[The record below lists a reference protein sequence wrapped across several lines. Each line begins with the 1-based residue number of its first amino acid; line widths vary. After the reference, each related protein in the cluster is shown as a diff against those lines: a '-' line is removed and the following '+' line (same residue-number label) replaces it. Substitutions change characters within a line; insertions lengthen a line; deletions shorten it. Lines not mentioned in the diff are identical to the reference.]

1 MINDGDGQDDPRDPV
16 VFDPGKPNTNFRK
29 EGGHKKREHGECHDQ
44 VEESRA
50 QRVPGH
56 TLRNLDANP
65 RGSRRRARM
74 RSGGFRPVPYI
85 NGMRD
90 QEQQTPDCGHP
101 QKIPA
106 NVDRDLL
113 TPRICRPLD
122 EVQAASPPATPRIA
136 RFTRFLMSGTL
147 YPLYCKGW
155 APRTASCPAISA
167 VSAFLGFPC
176 TAASTAVSRTG

>member
-1 MINDGDGQDDPRDPV
+1 MSGDALGNVGGGPGGASRSPV
-16 VFDPGKPNTNFRK
+16 
-29 EGGHKKREHGECHDQ
+29 
-44 VEESRA
+44 
-50 QRVPGH
+50 
-56 TLRNLDANP
+56 
-65 RGSRRRARM
+65 RM
-74 RSGGFRPVPYI
+74 RSDGFRPVPYVY
-85 NGMRD
+85 GMSD
-90 QEQQTPDCGHP
+90 QEQQAPDCGHP
-101 QKIPA
+101 QQAPA

-113 TPRICRPLD
+113 TPRILCPLD
-122 EVQAASPPATPRIA
+122 QVQAASSPATPRIA